1 MLTSILLLAGC
12 QSHDTKKSD
21 TNLPNAVHEKT
32 KEIRSLQSFP
42 YPNLLA
48 EDEHTYSLLVIGASD
63 EQAPIEKNQNI
74 TKHVKSILSL
84 PTVEMAH
91 QAYPKLEF
99 NTKISYML
107 FDHSRMVY
115 QSKNLK
121 DLTTYLVKNSSVH

>member
-12 QSHDTKKSD
+12 QSHVTKKSE
-21 TNLPNAVHEKT
+21 TNLPNTEHEKT
-32 KEIRSLQSFP
+32 METRSLQSFP

-48 EDEHTYSLLVIGASD
+48 EDVNTYSLLVIGASD
-63 EQAPIEKNQNI
+63 EQTPIEQNQNI

-84 PTVEMAH
+84 PTAEMAY

-107 FDHSRMVY
+107 FDNSGLVY